1 MTDRKKS
8 PIPYFIAA
16 LLIFLAVALGTAF
29 MKAAEEKAAR
39 PGDISAQVAEHA
51 DKALKAQE
59 TTAEESGQAV
69 TSTAGLIDTKAALSN
84 RILGNPDAPIKISE
98 HSSLTCPHCAHFH
111 KDTFKPF
118 KEAYIDTGKAYLV
131 FSDFPL
137 NGPALHASMIA
148 RCLPHE
154 RYFDFIQMLFEKQS
168 EWAFEKDYMDI
179 LKTYAA
185 PYGLEGEM
193 LDACIGD
200 TDLRDGILGRMK
212 ASQKQWE
219 ITSTPSFVVNNKTT
233 VSGALPFDEFE
244 KRVQESLAGASE
256 TESGKASE

>member
-16 LLIFLAVALGTAF
+16 LLIFLAVALGAAF
-29 MKAAEEKAAR
+29 MKAAEEKAAN
-39 PGDISAQVAEHA
+39 PGDISAQVAAHA
-51 DKALKAQE
+51 DKTLKEQE
-59 TTAEESGQAV
+59 TAEEAEQAAE
-69 TSTAGLIDTKAALSN
+69 SAAALIDTKAALSN
-84 RILGNPDAPIKISE
+84 RILGNPNAPIKVSE

-111 KDTFKPF
+111 KETFKPF

-154 RYFDFIQMLFEKQS
+154 RYFDFVQMLFEKQS
-168 EWAFEKDYMDI
+168 EWAFDKSYMDK

-185 PYGLEGEM
+185 PYGLDGDM
-193 LDACIGD
+193 FDACIND
-200 TDLRDGILGRMK
+200 TNLRDGILGRMK
-212 ASQKQWE
+212 ASQTQWE
-219 ITSTPSFVVNNKTT
+219 IASTPSFVVNNKTT
-233 VSGALPFDEFE
+233 ISGALSFDEFD
-244 KRVQESLAGASE
+244 KRVQEALADNSE
-256 TESGKASE
+256 TESGKAPE